1 MFKKLGIGRVLL
13 VYLACISGAVALVS
27 TLFFQTSQGVLSS
40 LVAVSETGMQQMSMQ
55 NSLIKSMAL
64 VHSNI
69 LPLAAETDPD
79 SQEIRIELVKGFWGE
94 FVSLLEKCGNPC
106 DLLQEDKKKYEAE
119 WLNVSGLLANKNQAA
134 AAQAI
139 LNNLNPLAEVVFD
152 KLDKAATATTKTTN
166 DAISASRESASKAK
180 VTILVMLGVLI
191 SGILI
196 VGFFFQRRLV
206 AALHEV
212 AEKVLSS
219 VANTTQKSSEISVSS
234 NTLSQAATRQAASIE
249 ETVAS
254 IEEMSS
260 MVKRNA
266 EHAQAAA
273 EFSQQS
279 TEAAKDGGSEINVL
293 ITSMREISQ
302 SSKKIE
308 EIIAVIDDIAFQT
321 NLLALNASVEAAR
334 AGEQGKGFAVVAEA
348 VRSLAQ
354 RSAEAAKEIGVII
367 HTSVEQTERG
377 TKLADRSG
385 AALQKI
391 IELIQKLDALNN
403 EIAVASSEQAQ
414 GIAQL
419 SQAMSEIDQV
429 TQTNASVAEALS
441 SNSEALA
448 KEAEDLH
455 NSTFELETLL
465 RGSKS
470 AASDGSH

>member
-1 MFKKLGIGRVLL
+1 MFKKLGIGKVLL
-13 VYLACISGAVALVS
+13 IYLASIAGAVALVS
-27 TLFFQTSQGVLSS
+27 TLFFQTSQSALAS
-40 LVAVSETGMQQMSMQ
+40 LVLVSEKGAQQMGMQ

-79 SQEIRIELVKGFWGE
+79 SQEIRVELVKGFWAE
-94 FVSLLEKCGNPC
+94 FVSLLEKCGSTC
-106 DLLQEDKKKYEAE
+106 DSLREDTKKYETE
-119 WLNVSGLLANKNQAA
+119 WLSVSELIAGKNQGTAG
-134 AAQAI
+134 QAI
-139 LNNLNPLAEVVFD
+139 LNKLNPLAEVVFD
-152 KLDKAATATTKTTN
+152 KLDKAATEVTKATN
-166 DAISASRESASKAK
+166 DAIIESRESTRKAK
-180 VTILVMLGVLI
+180 IQILVMLGVLI
-191 SGILI
+191 SSILI
-196 VGFFFQRRLV
+196 VGFFFQKRLV
-206 AALHEV
+206 AAFQEV
-212 AEKVLSS
+212 AEKVLPA
-219 VANTTQKSSEISVSS
+219 VLNTTQRSSEISVSS

-254 IEEMSS
+254 LEEMSS

-279 TEAAKDGGSEINVL
+279 TQAATEGGREINVL
-293 ITSMREISQ
+293 ITSMRDISQ

-354 RSAEAAKEIGVII
+354 RSAEAAKEIGSII

-377 TKLADRSG
+377 TQLADRSG
-385 AALQKI
+385 TALNKI

-403 EIAVASSEQAQ
+403 EIAVASHEQAQ

-429 TQTNASVAEALS
+429 TQTNASVAETLS
-441 SNSEALA
+441 ENSEALA
-448 KEAEDLH
+448 KEAHDLQD
-455 NSTFELETLL
+455 STHELETLL
-465 RGSKS
+465 KGAK
-470 AASDGSH
+470 AAEQGA